1 MYNLSNRE
9 RRKDNTGYSIPPQQR
24 DDSSTLGSS
33 SRSSASLSNGS
44 RGTTNLSS
52 PDYEGHTAAQYEDVN
67 AILLNQ
73 LTSLQRQVEDL
84 NKARYARLK
93 PTDGTI
99 GRGKNRMRD
108 LKKICMTT
116 NDNIN
121 KQAVSAFLREVIWP
135 SNKVLPRNWTKWRD
149 DEDSLCQMISK
160 KIAVPDG
167 VTKKDYWETL
177 LIGFTNDKMCSL
189 RSNFKQDFFEQ
200 FQGNLYALFS
210 EQNTCRGLSEVN
222 SRCLALLT
230 F

>member
-9 RRKDNTGYSIPPQQR
+9 KRKDNTGYSIPPQQR
-24 DDSSTLGSS
+24 DDSSTHCSS
-33 SRSSASLSNGS
+33 SRTSASLSNGS
-44 RGTTNLSS
+44 RSTTN
-52 PDYEGHTAAQYEDVN
+52 HEDVN

-167 VTKKDYWETL
+167 VTKQDYWETL

-210 EQNTCRGLSEVN
+210 EQNTCCGLSEVN
-222 SRCLALLT
+222 SCCLGLLT